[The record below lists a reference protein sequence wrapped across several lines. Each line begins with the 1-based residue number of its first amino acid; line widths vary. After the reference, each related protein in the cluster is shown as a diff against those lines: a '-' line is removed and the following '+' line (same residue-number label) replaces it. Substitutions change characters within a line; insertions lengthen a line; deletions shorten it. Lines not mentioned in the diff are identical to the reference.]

1 MELTVLGQ
9 TLQQGY
15 DFKFLGQITLINGVL
30 SNTKSIL
37 KWVFEEE
44 KVLNVFSCISC
55 HYLVGDFCELTLSK
69 L

>member
-30 SNTKSIL
+30 SNTKSIFKMGGFFKKRKFL
-37 KWVFEEE
+37 MCF
-44 KVLNVFSCISC
+44 
-55 HYLVGDFCELTLSK
+55 LVYPVITWLVIFVN
-69 L
+69 

>member
-30 SNTKSIL
+30 SNTKKHFKMGFFLRRES
-37 KWVFEEE
+37 
-44 KVLNVFSCISC
+44 S
-55 HYLVGDFCELTLSK
+55 
-69 L
+69 